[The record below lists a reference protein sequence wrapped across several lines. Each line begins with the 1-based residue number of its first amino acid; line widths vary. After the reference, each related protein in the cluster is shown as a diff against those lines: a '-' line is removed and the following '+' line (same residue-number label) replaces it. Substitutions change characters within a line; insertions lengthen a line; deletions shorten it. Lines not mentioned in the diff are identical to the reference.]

1 MAARLLRRGQ
11 LARRESARGL
21 SASTPDEPV
30 LRLQRA
36 IGNRA
41 TTALLR
47 TPSKPGEFTL
57 VEDLYPAGR
66 MEAATWKRMVAAAK
80 EALEGRRFDE
90 ARDLYTSLYQD
101 LARTAAAE
109 TAGIATDLS
118 INLAKVDGTGY
129 RPGLN
134 LILDSGGS
142 KGGSTGFVDKSG
154 RFNVTLDLSL
164 GAEVPAVAIRV
175 YSSAFVEDKARSL
188 GVLRHEMTHAHHHQ
202 ALLELVASW
211 RSTLKPA
218 AADKPKA
225 HAPAPGDAFESWLKA
240 SAKRLKL
247 SGADVALA
255 LETERHQV
263 TYKTEVLAYVEEFMT
278 AFGLIQPVPTT
289 HDPIFAQL
297 LGALESGRWAGAE
310 DDVRKTAAA
319 RLDAYYCTVL
329 KPAQRNVFDDW
340 VAEQAAKTGTESM
353 RDSFVAMLKSI
364 GAKCKSRKPAPSSA
378 ARHNSR

>member
-1 MAARLLRRGQ
+1 
-11 LARRESARGL
+11 
-21 SASTPDEPV
+21 V

-47 TPSKPGEFTL
+47 TPSKPGEFRL

-66 MEAATWKRMVAAAK
+66 MEATTWKRTVAAAK

-101 LARTAAAE
+101 VARTAAAE
-109 TAGIATDLS
+109 NAGIATDSL
-118 INLAKVDGTGY
+118 INLAKVDDTGY
-129 RPGLN
+129 KPGLN
-134 LILDSGGS
+134 LILGSGGA

-164 GAEVPAVAIRV
+164 GAEVPAVAIRL

-211 RSTLKPA
+211 RSTLGPA
-218 AADKPKA
+218 ASDKPKA

-263 TYKTEVLAYVEEFMT
+263 TYKTELLAYVEEFMT

-297 LGALESGRWAGAE
+297 LGALESGRWAGAD
-310 DDVRKTAAA
+310 DDVRKTAEA

-329 KPAQRNVFDDW
+329 KPAERNVFDDW

-364 GAKCKSRKPAPSSA
+364 GAKCKARKPADSSA
-378 ARHNSR
+378 ARHDSR